1 MKTHP
6 NRRWLFSIIA
16 IFIPIAFIGLLEI
29 SLRLIG
35 FGQTYPLFIP
45 NPAHPDYLLTRPDIV
60 KRYFPF
66 QENVPNVTLEP
77 HFFLKDKPSNGV
89 RIFVQGGSTAAGYPY
104 GLGASI
110 AGMLEHR
117 LRASLPGRHVEVVN
131 TALSAVNSYTLLDF
145 ADEIIAQQPDA
156 ILIYAGHNEYLGLL
170 GSGSRFAIA
179 ESRAVTLLQLALK
192 DWRIY
197 QLMQWFVAEL
207 SSSEPVTSD
216 TKDTPSTRT
225 VMAQVA
231 QTQYIEY
238 GSDAFVVGKTQ
249 FAENLSVLLQ
259 KYQQANIPVFISTV
273 ASNEKDFPPFVSQ
286 EITNALR
293 QQLSQLPASYAALA
307 QLANTQQH
315 AELAYALGQ
324 FCITTQQVCAQEWFA
339 KARDYDALRFRAPSH
354 VNEVIRSFA
363 SNDVTLVDSE
373 LRLRQRDPQGF
384 IGNNVMLEHLHPN
397 IQGYF
402 VIANAFYDAIANARV
417 FDNLAPIDVNTAW
430 QRRPIIPAEEY
441 AGFADVQVLMSDY
454 PFTDSPQPVK
464 LPAPSSADQHFG
476 LLKHRKEL
484 DWLGMMKQAQR
495 YYINQKN
502 THMVTKVTQILA
514 DALPHDPMANL
525 KAGQYLAQA
534 ERFAEAL
541 YYYERAQ
548 RAGALQLEQ
557 TIAALKTKSLM

>member
-1 MKTHP
+1 MTTRSKT
-6 NRRWLFSIIA
+6 WLFRFIA
-16 IFIPIAFIGLLEI
+16 ILIPFAFVGLIEL
-29 SLRLIG
+29 SLRLVG
-35 FGQTYPLFIP
+35 FGQSPPLFIP
-45 NPAHPDYLLTRPDIV
+45 NPAHPDYLLTRPDVV

-66 QENVPNVTLEP
+66 QEDVPNVTLEP
-77 HFFLKDKPSNGV
+77 HFFLKDKPNNGV

-117 LRASLPGRHVEVVN
+117 LRASLPGKHVEVVN

-156 ILIYAGHNEYLGLL
+156 VLIYAGHNEYLGLL

-179 ESRAVTLLQLALK
+179 DSHAVTLLQLALK

-197 QLMQWFVAEL
+197 QLIQWLVAEL
-207 SSSEPVTSD
+207 SSTTAD
-216 TKDTPSTRT
+216 TKAITGTSSRT

-231 QTQYIEY
+231 QTQNIEY
-238 GSDAFVVGKTQ
+238 GSEAFAAGKTQ
-249 FAENLSVLLQ
+249 FKDNLTLLLD
-259 KYQQANIPVFISTV
+259 KYQQANIPVFISTI
-273 ASNEKDFPPFVSQ
+273 ASNEKDFAPFVS
-286 EITNALR
+286 AP
-293 QQLSQLPASYAALA
+293 LSAEHTKLLKELPSSYASLAEQADTATHAALA
-307 QLANTQQH
+307 YQ
-315 AELAYALGQ
+315 LGQ
-324 FCITTQQVCAQEWFA
+324 FCLATRQTCAQAWFS

-354 VNEVIRSFA
+354 VNDIIRSFA
-363 SNDVTLVDSE
+363 DKQVFIVDSE
-373 LRLRQRDPQGF
+373 ARLRGRDPQGF

-397 IQGYF
+397 VSGYF
-402 VIANAFYDAIANARV
+402 VIANAFYDRLVESEV
-417 FDNLAPIDVNTAW
+417 FDDIRTIDVNTAW

-454 PFTDSPQPVK
+454 PFTDFPQPVK
-464 LPAPSSADQHFG
+464 LPAPSNADQHFG

-495 YYINQKN
+495 YYINQKD
-502 THMVTKVTQILA
+502 TQMVTKVTQIIA

-557 TIAALKTKSLM
+557 TIATLKTKSQM